1 MNEPIIVNQI
11 ITSIIVKT
19 IGKIASAYARI
30 FHYEYNVM
38 SRGFCQKKIFSNPDL
53 VKRSNAAP
61 STVVDVMD
69 CD

>member
-1 MNEPIIVNQI
+1 
-11 ITSIIVKT
+11 
-19 IGKIASAYARI
+19 
-30 FHYEYNVM
+30 M

-69 CD
+69 YG

>member
-1 MNEPIIVNQI
+1 MSRGFCQEKIFSNQDLVKPSIEWNERIIVNQI

-38 SRGFCQKKIFSNPDL
+38 SSRLCQEKIF
-53 VKRSNAAP
+53 
-61 STVVDVMD
+61 
-69 CD
+69 